1 MDKEEKNKKLR
12 SIIELILLL
21 ILCGAIT
28 FILINKFLD
37 YQSQKNLSALQNNV
51 KDARE
56 RSSISFS
63 YSKAKMASSDSEEDM
78 TNVSEKSGDNVDEN
92 VEEVDYTPILSVYK
106 ELHDANE
113 NFYGWLVIDGT
124 PIDYPVMQGPDNEFY
139 LSHNLERKYDKFGT
153 LIMDIG
159 SKDYL
164 ECPHL
169 IVYGHNVKN
178 GDLFGEL
185 INYRNQGYYKHHPE
199 IVLDN
204 LYESTTYEIFAVFR
218 TSIEE
223 AQTEEHF
230 FTTYKFDTDEE
241 YQKILTWAKNQ
252 SIYDIDYVPQ
262 FGDGILSLVT
272 CEYSKKNG
280 RFVVMAAKKNSAVM
294 DKLATPSETAVPT
307 SSATPTGTAKP
318 TPSAT
323 PGAEAGATHAATP
336 SDSPSESPSA
346 DVRRTPEDT
355 PSASPSAEAT
365 EVPTVIPD
373 ESPSPEIEYKD
384 ISLKRYRDIDLGN

>member
-1 MDKEEKNKKLR
+1 MDKEARNKKMR
-12 SIIELILLL
+12 SIIELVLLL
-21 ILCGAIT
+21 ILCAAVS
-28 FILINKFLD
+28 FILINKLLD
-37 YQSQKNLSALQNNV
+37 YKSEKTLSALQGNV

-63 YSKAKMASSDSEEDM
+63 YSKAKGAKEGDLSENDENVTD
-78 TNVSEKSGDNVDEN
+78 VSEKTDAAKVDFA
-92 VEEVDYTPILSVYK
+92 PILSVYK

-113 NFYGWLVIDGT
+113 NFYGWLMIDGT

-159 SKDYL
+159 SKDYV

-178 GDLFGEL
+178 GSLFGEL
-185 INYRNQGYYKHHPE
+185 INYRNKSYYDMHSE

-223 AQTEEHF
+223 AQTDEHF
-230 FTTYKFDTDEE
+230 FTTFRFDSEEE
-241 YQKILTWAKNQ
+241 YQEILTWAKNQ

-262 FGDGILSLVT
+262 YGEGILSLVT

-280 RFVVMAAKKNSAVM
+280 RLVVMAAKKHVAVM
-294 DKLATPSETAVPT
+294 DGEDIKEQSPKLSPSPKAEATKTPAPTAM
-307 SSATPTGTAKP
+307 ATVTNKP
-318 TPSAT
+318 TPT
-323 PGAEAGATHAATP
+323 P
-336 SDSPSESPSA
+336 
-346 DVRRTPEDT
+346 
-355 PSASPSAEAT
+355 
-365 EVPTVIPD
+365 
-373 ESPSPEIEYKD
+373 SPSPVIEYKD
-384 ISLKRYRDIDLGN
+384 IDIKKYKDISLEN